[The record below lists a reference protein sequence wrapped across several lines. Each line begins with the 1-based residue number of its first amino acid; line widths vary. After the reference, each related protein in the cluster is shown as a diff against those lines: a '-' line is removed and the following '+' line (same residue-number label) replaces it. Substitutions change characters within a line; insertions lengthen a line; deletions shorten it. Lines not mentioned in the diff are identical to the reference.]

1 LRTIYLSGGHGRYT
15 RPNGYSLWWTKG

>member
-1 LRTIYLSGGHGRYT
+1 LRAIYLTGGPGRYT